1 MSTFYCPR
9 PLARTDEVWRLKK
22 QTVPIWRHTNWWQ
35 NTRLYATRTPFARS
49 TGNSKPVHTRSE
61 SSEVSLTHCRQNT
74 SLLTQLWQC
83 WQISIIS
90 YCHRLK
96 RVSACLS
103 VCQRHEWFNLA
114 LDPLNLSSWNLVFLG
129 TRGCCIPT
137 VNRQHNYNNAKEYW
151 SERFALWSKGR
162 GGVIKFPV
170 FTEGI
175 FFFFF
180 FIILILCKVNSGPIC
195 RVQMVSNPDFHA
207 SDLEFKSR
215 WNLHFFSSKIAA
227 EVPFLY

>member
-1 MSTFYCPR
+1 MTSHQ
-9 PLARTDEVWRLKK
+9 LKTEHESVRYSNTSG
-22 QTVPIWRHTNWWQ
+22 QVYWQ
-35 NTRLYATRTPFARS
+35 QF
-49 TGNSKPVHTRSE
+49 KPVHTRSE
-61 SSEVSLTHCRQNT
+61 SPEVSLTHCRRNT

-103 VCQRHEWFNLA
+103 VCVNAMNDLIWHSTRWICRAETWC
-114 LDPLNLSSWNLVFLG
+114 PLGLEG
-129 TRGCCIPT
+129 AA
-137 VNRQHNYNNAKEYW
+137 NRQHNYNNAKEYW

-162 GGVIKFPV
+162 GGVY
-170 FTEGI
+170 TEAI
-175 FFFFF
+175 FFF

-227 EVPFLY
+227 EVPFLC